1 MSAKRRAKISRGCIR
16 TRGEGKNLTDDHSI
30 NSSVREKTLEH
41 VFVGDCLR
49 WLWNKGIRDSEVL
62 RADVDT
68 AGYDIVMDIGGVMRH
83 IQLKASF
90 NGSKTPRQKI
100 NTKLG
105 AKHSGCVV
113 WMGFDP
119 KTIKLGPFY
128 WFGGAPGEPLPDITN
143 FKKAKHEK
151 GNAQGVKAE
160 RQNSYV
166 VNKGKFEK
174 LETLDELMQKLFG
187 V

>member
-1 MSAKRRAKISRGCIR
+1 MRD
-16 TRGEGKNLTDDHSI
+16 NLTEDHSI
-30 NSSVREKTLEH
+30 SSSVREKTLEH

-62 RADVDT
+62 RADVDA
-68 AGYDIVMDIGGVMRH
+68 AGYDIVMDVGGVMRH

-90 NGSKTPRQKI
+90 NGSKTSSQKI
-100 NTKLG
+100 NARLC
-105 AKHSGCVV
+105 AKPSGCVV

-119 KTIKLGPFY
+119 ETIKLGPFY
-128 WFGGAPGEPLPDITN
+128 WIGGAPGEPLLDMTH
-143 FKKAKHEK
+143 FKKAKHTK
-151 GNAQGVKAE
+151 GNAKGVKTE
-160 RQNSYV
+160 RPNIYV

-174 LETLDELMQKLFG
+174 LETLDELLQKLFG